1 MSGSLVSD
9 SQSGLSYSQLAAPW
23 QGTASCPSTFNN
35 GAFPW
40 TDGEYAEA
48 GQINGNSGQQTWYG
62 EACSGALPQQ
72 YGYTG
77 TQDLQ
82 NAADTLASTFEN
94 AYYGALDHS
103 ITPGQDTPVQVSGH
117 AAWEVTYD
125 VTYNN
130 AAAQGAT
137 WTDEQAAVVVVDTG
151 TSTPAVFFTSIPAP
165 LNESY
170 IGTLVSSLQLTGSTS
185 GSATPTDATAT
196 DTSNGGSSDGGSA
209 NGGWNGNGSWNGNGG
224 SNP

>member
-1 MSGSLVSD
+1 MHRL
-9 SQSGLSYSQLAAPW
+9 
-23 QGTASCPSTFNN
+23 
-35 GAFPW
+35 
-40 TDGEYAEA
+40 DGEYATA
-48 GQINGNSGQQTWYG
+48 GQVNGNAGPATWYG

-94 AYYGALDHS
+94 AYYGGLDHS

-130 AAAQGAT
+130 ATAQGAT
-137 WTDEQAAVVVVDTG
+137 WTDEEAAVVVVDTG
-151 TSTPAVFFTSIPAP
+151 TATPAVFFTSIPYP

-170 IGTLVSSLQLTGSTS
+170 IGTLVSSLQLAGAAADT
-185 GSATPTDATAT
+185 AQPTDATPA
-196 DTSNGGSSDGGSA
+196 DTSQDGGDP
-209 NGGWNGNGSWNGNGG
+209 NGNGAGNAGG
-224 SNP
+224 ANP